1 MSAKKRQKGKKA
13 RTKLL
18 FQVGLV
24 LDSLKDYNYDDDE
37 EEEVEDNDNNENDDV
52 VSGWVGA
59 G

>member
-1 MSAKKRQKGKKA
+1 M
-13 RTKLL
+13 L

-24 LDSLKDYNYDDDE
+24 LDSLKDYNDDDE
-37 EEEVEDNDNNENDDV
+37 EEEQDNDNNENDNL

>member
-24 LDSLKDYNYDDDE
+24 LDSLKDYNYDDE

>member
-24 LDSLKDYNYDDDE
+24 LDSLKDYNYDDDDDE
-37 EEEVEDNDNNENDDV
+37 EEDNDNNENDDV

>member
-24 LDSLKDYNYDDDE
+24 LDSLKDYNYDDE
-37 EEEVEDNDNNENDDV
+37 EEEVEDNDNIENDNV

>member
-24 LDSLKDYNYDDDE
+24 LDSLKVYNYDDDE
-37 EEEVEDNDNNENDDV
+37 EEEDNDNNENDDV

>member
-24 LDSLKDYNYDDDE
+24 LDSLKDYNYDDE
-37 EEEVEDNDNNENDDV
+37 EEEVDNDNNENDNV

>member
-1 MSAKKRQKGKKA
+1 M
-13 RTKLL
+13 L

-24 LDSLKDYNYDDDE
+24 LDSLKDYNDDDDD
-37 EEEVEDNDNNENDDV
+37 EVEDNDNNENDDV

>member
-1 MSAKKRQKGKKA
+1 M
-13 RTKLL
+13 L

-24 LDSLKDYNYDDDE
+24 LDSLKDYNDDDD
-37 EEEVEDNDNNENDDV
+37 EEEVEDNDNNENDNV